1 MFKYS
6 FLFALI
12 FLSIN
17 SLVFGQKKV
26 IDHTVYNEWKSL
38 KNQKTSMWGNL
49 ISFEIA
55 PHRGDGMLYLHTTK
69 TEEKKQFPRGSK
81 AMFTEK
87 EDVFIYSIHP
97 GHDTLRALEL
107 KKVKKDKWVKDS
119 LGIYWIAQDSL
130 VKIPNL
136 VDFKMGEN
144 GKYLAYTILQDS
156 LVSKE
161 EPKKKK
167 RKKKKKEEEEPTS
180 KGNTLFLLNLETHEI
195 ESIKN
200 VTAFHLNKQGDQLFY
215 VTHLEKKKKDE
226 YTVHLFNLNEK
237 RPKSYEATFTD
248 VGPMTFGKANH
259 LSTFIA
265 SQDSTKETKS
275 YQLYLWGFTE
285 ENPTLII
292 DTTHNNITEGMM
304 PSQHSRLRF
313 SKSGEKLFFGL
324 SEIPRKKEEDTL
336 LKREKATLDLW
347 HYQDKKLQP
356 QQLAELKREEKKN
369 FLSVF
374 HLNDNS
380 FIQLANDTLS
390 VSLLNHGNTIY
401 ALGQSSEPYQ
411 AAYNWTYPWARDYY
425 RVHLETGNAELI
437 QEKVGYSVGLSPNG
451 NYFVYFNSL
460 ENQFYSIDVDSHIQ
474 KCMTCPQDIN
484 WKQDINGMPHSAGP
498 EGSPG
503 YTQENE
509 ILLYSEFDIWTY
521 NFETHDLTSLTSQ
534 MGEKNNT
541 KFRLIK
547 LEKDSTYI
555 DLKKS
560 IVHATDQTTFD
571 EEVWTYHNDSLTKR
585 YRTNHMLQ
593 SFILSKE
600 GEALIFR
607 QMNTKDY
614 PDLFLTDMNF
624 ETVKRLS
631 EANPQQKEYLWTTV
645 EMIDWESYN
654 GEKLR
659 GLVYKPEDFDS
670 TKSYP
675 LLVYFYETYTEMK
688 NRHYIPRPTA
698 SIIFA
703 TEYASAGYVV
713 FIPDIRYEE
722 GYPGKSAY
730 NSIMSGTDKV
740 LELYPNIDST
750 RMGLQGQSWGGYQT
764 AQLITMTNRYA
775 AAMAGAPVS
784 NMFSAYGGIRWT
796 SGLNRMFQYE
806 YTQSRIGKTIWEAP
820 ELYVEN
826 SPLFGVPNI
835 ETPLLIMHN
844 DEDGAVPWYQGIE
857 LFTTM
862 KRLQK
867 PVWMLNY
874 NGDGHNLM
882 KNANR
887 MDLSIRMRQ
896 FFDYY
901 LQGKEAPE
909 WLIHGI
915 PATKKGKTYRLDP
928 ITK

>member
-12 FLSIN
+12 ALSIN

-26 IDHTVYNEWKSL
+26 IDHTVYNDWKSL
-38 KNQKTSMWGNL
+38 KNPNISKKGNFV
-49 ISFEIA
+49 SFEIA
-55 PHRGDGMLYLHTTK
+55 PHRGDGVLHLYQSQTNI
-69 TEEKKQFPRGSK
+69 EKQFPRGSK

-97 GHDTLRALEL
+97 GYDTLRALEL

-144 GKYLAYTILQDS
+144 GSYLAYTILQDS
-156 LVSKE
+156 LISKE

-167 RKKKKKEEEEPTS
+167 RMKKKKEEEEPTS

-215 VTHLEKKKKDE
+215 VTHLEKKKIDE

-248 VGPMTFGKANH
+248 VGPMTFGETNY
-259 LSTFIA
+259 LSAFIA
-265 SQDSTKETKS
+265 SQDSAKETKS
-275 YQLYLWGFTE
+275 YQLYLWDFTE
-285 ENPTLII
+285 ENPTLIV
-292 DTTHNNITEGMM
+292 DTTHNNIAEGMM

-313 SKSGEKLFFGL
+313 SKNGKKLFFGL

-356 QQLAELKREEKKN
+356 QQLVELKREEKKN

-374 HLNDNS
+374 HLHDNS
-380 FIQLANDTLS
+380 LVQLANDTFN
-390 VSLLNHGNTIY
+390 VRLLDHGNTLY
-401 ALGQSSEPYQ
+401 ALGRSNERYQ
-411 AAYNWTYPWARDYY
+411 ATYNWVYPWPSDYY
-425 RVHLETGNAELI
+425 RVNLNTGDSELI
-437 QEKVGYSVGLSPNG
+437 QENIEYSLGLSPNG
-451 NYFVYFNSL
+451 KYFVYFNSI
-460 ENQFYSIDVDSHIQ
+460 ENQFYSINVDSHSTQ
-474 KCMTCPQDIN
+474 CMTCPLQIN
-484 WKQDINGMPHSAGP
+484 WKEDINGMPFHAGP
-498 EGSPG
+498 EGSVG
-503 YTQENE
+503 YINENE
-509 ILLYSEFDIWTY
+509 ILIYSEFDIWKY
-521 NFETHDLTSLTSQ
+521 NFDTQQLTALTSQ

-541 KFRLIK
+541 KFRLIR

-555 DLKKS
+555 DLKNS
-560 IVHATDQTTFD
+560 IIHATDQNNFD
-571 EEVWTYHNDSLTKR
+571 EEVWVYNNDTLVKV
-585 YRTNHMLQ
+585 YRTDHMLQ
-593 SFILSKE
+593 NFTFSKNE
-600 GEALIFR
+600 EVLLFR

-614 PDLFLTDMNF
+614 PDLFMTDIHF
-624 ETVKRLS
+624 TDIKKLS
-631 EANPQQKEYLWTTV
+631 EANPQQNEYLWPTV
-645 EMIDWESYN
+645 EIIDWESYN

-659 GLVYKPEDFDS
+659 GLVYKPEDFDT

-713 FIPDIRYEE
+713 FIPDIRYEV

-806 YTQSRIGKTIWEAP
+806 HTQSRIGKTIWEAP

-857 LFTTM
+857 LFVAM

-909 WLIHGI
+909 WLIKGI
-915 PATKKGKTYRLDP
+915 PATKKGKRYGLNL